1 MNPEVLK
8 AANINPSSFLA
19 TDYLNHFNEVVMLME
34 MVCDMPDM
42 AEDVLA
48 WEPRSYCEHFEQ
60 SSFAGKALAIAAYGA
75 APAATKRAFED
86 VIAELDRQII
96 DIQIMLSGLDT
107 SAPMDPAVAERL
119 MLTIVNELRP
129 DIDRASAIINAT
141 DTPAHAGEPSEE
153 STMRAQDAIDELF
166 SEPA

>member
-1 MNPEVLK
+1 MGPRQQPPK
-8 AANINPSSFLA
+8 A
-19 TDYLNHFNEVVMLME
+19 
-34 MVCDMPDM
+34 
-42 AEDVLA
+42 
-48 WEPRSYCEHFEQ
+48 
-60 SSFAGKALAIAAYGA
+60 
-75 APAATKRAFED
+75 AFED

-129 DIDRASAIINAT
+129 DIDKASAIINAT
-141 DTPAHAGEPSEE
+141 DTPADAGEPSDEAK
-153 STMRAQDAIDELF
+153 MRAQDAIDELF